1 MRGAKVKIEVVDAS
15 APRPVT
21 RILTLPDGACVSEA
35 LACYGWTTPAE
46 GEGEWGFGVFG
57 REVSAEHVLQE
68 GDRLEICPPL
78 EMSPQEARRRR
89 AAAEKKQKS

>member
-1 MRGAKVKIEVVDAS
+1 MEIEVVDAS
-15 APRPVT
+15 VPRPEAQT
-21 RILTLPDGACVSEA
+21 LTLPEGTCVSEA
-35 LACYGWTTPAE
+35 LVRFGWTEPE
-46 GEGEWGFGVFG
+46 GKEGEWGFGVFG
-57 REVSAEHVLQE
+57 REVSADYVLQE

>member
-1 MRGAKVKIEVVDAS
+1 MKIEVVDAS
-15 APRPVT
+15 APRPAAQT
-21 RILTLPDGACVSEA
+21 LTLPEGARVSEA
-35 LACYGWTTPAE
+35 LARCGWTVPAQ

-89 AAAEKKQKS
+89 AAAEKERKG

>member
-1 MRGAKVKIEVVDAS
+1 MKIEVVDAG
-15 APRPVT
+15 APRPVAQT
-21 RILTLPDGACVSEA
+21 LTLPEGTCVSEA
-35 LACYGWTTPAE
+35 LARCGWTAPAE

-57 REVSAEHVLQE
+57 REVSADHVLQE

-89 AAAEKKQKS
+89 AAGRQAEGVR

>member
-1 MRGAKVKIEVVDAS
+1 MKIEVVDAS
-15 APRPVT
+15 GSRPVAQT
-21 RILTLPDGACVSEA
+21 LTLPDGACVSEA
-35 LACYGWTTPAE
+35 LACYGWTVPAQE
-46 GEGEWGFGVFG
+46 EGEWGFGVFG

-89 AAAEKKQKS
+89 AEAEKKRKTAR

>member
-1 MRGAKVKIEVVDAS
+1 MKIEVVDAS
-15 APRPVT
+15 APRPAAQT
-21 RILTLPDGACVSEA
+21 LTLPEGTRVSEA
-35 LACYGWTTPAE
+35 LACCGWTVPAQ

-57 REVSAEHVLQE
+57 REVSAEYVLQE

-89 AAAEKKQKS
+89 AAAEERRKTTR